1 MNQGLKQFLLFSVVG
16 AVGTS
21 GQYAVLILLVEVSRQ
36 NPVLASTLGFLVGAL
51 INYILNYRYTFKSDK
66 PHRET
71 LAKFLVVA
79 AIGACINTG
88 LMYVLIEA
96 ISLQYLIAQLLA
108 TAAVLAWNFF
118 ANKFWTFQIAA

>member
-21 GQYAVLILLVEVSRQ
+21 GQYAMLILLVEVTKQ

-71 LAKFLVVA
+71 LVKFLVVA

-88 LMYVLIEA
+88 LMYVLIES
-96 ISLQYLIAQLLA
+96 IDLQYLIAQLLA
-108 TAAVLAWNFF
+108 TAAVLAWNFL
-118 ANKFWTFQIAA
+118 ANKYWTFQVMA